1 MIDARK
7 TDIIL
12 REKNILKNWYT
23 DNLLSFVCFKLLYAK
38 ECIRGCA
45 REWKTLE
52 LHYSLFIPFFY
63 PQFMGELTEL
73 SNLYHTGTG
82 GGVIISLLG
91 H

>member
-1 MIDARK
+1 MYCQAVR
-7 TDIIL
+7 L
-12 REKNILKNWYT
+12 FYVCKNIGER
-23 DNLLSFVCFKLLYAK
+23 V
-38 ECIRGCA
+38 

-52 LHYSLFIPFFY
+52 LHYSLFIPFLY

>member
-1 MIDARK
+1 MYLVLFVSSYFTPNNVSEGVRESGK
-7 TDIIL
+7 HLSCIIH
-12 REKNILKNWYT
+12 
-23 DNLLSFVCFKLLYAK
+23 CLY
-38 ECIRGCA
+38 
-45 REWKTLE
+45 
-52 LHYSLFIPFFY
+52 PFY